1 MNRLT
6 RPGDTAWYPI
16 ITSDIDPWED
26 VMTVEILR
34 DQSAVRID
42 HNLQVVVLLSLL
54 GLMLGLAV
62 LPFLGSDL
70 ATFAMLAD

>member
-1 MNRLT
+1 
-6 RPGDTAWYPI
+6 
-16 ITSDIDPWED
+16 
-26 VMTVEILR
+26 MTVEILR